1 MTEGNHEA
9 GATDVTV
16 RHVRRTRRICVH
28 NATEIGALVRLAR
41 QRLGMSQTDAA
52 ICCGVGRR
60 FLVELENGKPTVQ
73 LDKMLV
79 VLDALGIGLMVRG
92 PGVSF
97 TAEELAQA
105 AVKRESEDPP
115 HVWEAEFSS
124 GVDRP
129 KRPDASEKPHRGRT
143 PGTVALKYRRQSSVR
158 EEGGTLVYETV
169 DTNPVIAKKKEKH
182 VEVCLRQ
189 PKRRDRLRRLDASG
203 HQRPRLSSNSARATA
218 AKAQQRKRRAE
229 CREASCPSSFP
240 ALQMRLR
247 DAGSGIRPAATQR
260 FSSKSGAM

>member
-124 GVDRP
+124 G
-129 KRPDASEKPHRGRT
+129 
-143 PGTVALKYRRQSSVR
+143 TVALKYRRQSSVR

-189 PKRRDRLRRLDASG
+189 PKRRNKSDDTSPVTDFGGSMRLDTNG
-203 HQRPRLSSNSARATA
+203 R
-218 AKAQQRKRRAE
+218 
-229 CREASCPSSFP
+229 
-240 ALQMRLR
+240 
-247 DAGSGIRPAATQR
+247 G
-260 FSSKSGAM
+260 

>member
-129 KRPDASEKPHRGRT
+129 KLPDASEKSHRGRT

-189 PKRRDRLRRLDASG
+189 PKRRNKSDDTSPVTDFGGSMRLDTNG
-203 HQRPRLSSNSARATA
+203 R
-218 AKAQQRKRRAE
+218 
-229 CREASCPSSFP
+229 
-240 ALQMRLR
+240 
-247 DAGSGIRPAATQR
+247 G
-260 FSSKSGAM
+260 

>member
-41 QRLGMSQTDAA
+41 QRLGISQTDAA

-182 VEVCLRQ
+182 VEE
-189 PKRRDRLRRLDASG
+189 
-203 HQRPRLSSNSARATA
+203 PRTQHAVLEREV
-218 AKAQQRKRRAE
+218 RAE
-229 CREASCPSSFP
+229 RHARLGPVAVVLKAHHRRGAGGLSRRCARILKSSRTGSC
-240 ALQMRLR
+240 
-247 DAGSGIRPAATQR
+247 
-260 FSSKSGAM
+260 

>member
-124 GVDRP
+124 GLDRP

-158 EEGGTLVYETV
+158 EEGGTLVYET
-169 DTNPVIAKKKEKH
+169 
-182 VEVCLRQ
+182 
-189 PKRRDRLRRLDASG
+189 
-203 HQRPRLSSNSARATA
+203 
-218 AKAQQRKRRAE
+218 
-229 CREASCPSSFP
+229 PSSRRRRRSTSKYAFDSP
-240 ALQMRLR
+240 
-247 DAGSGIRPAATQR
+247 SAATSLMTR
-260 FSSKSGAM
+260 AP

>member
-97 TAEELAQA
+97 T
-105 AVKRESEDPP
+105 P
-115 HVWEAEFSS
+115 SS
-124 GVDRP
+124 ASP
-129 KRPDASEKPHRGRT
+129 KIRRTSGRRSFRRASI
-143 PGTVALKYRRQSSVR
+143 VR
-158 EEGGTLVYETV
+158 SA
-169 DTNPVIAKKKEKH
+169 PM
-182 VEVCLRQ
+182 
-189 PKRRDRLRRLDASG
+189 
-203 HQRPRLSSNSARATA
+203 RPRSRTA
-218 AKAQQRKRRAE
+218 AARRA
-229 CREASCPSSFP
+229 PSP
-240 ALQMRLR
+240 
-247 DAGSGIRPAATQR
+247 
-260 FSSKSGAM
+260 

>member
-1 MTEGNHEA
+1 MCRNPVSAIVKISYGTAAKTKTENNGGNEGKTMTEDHQEA
-9 GATDVTV
+9 GAMTVTV

-28 NATEIGALVRLAR
+28 DATEIGALIRLAR

-79 VLDALGIGLMVRG
+79 VMDALGIGLMVRG

-105 AVKRESEDPP
+105 SVKREPEDPP

-124 GVDRP
+124 GVDNP
-129 KRPDASEKPHRGRT
+129 KRSGTSEKSHRGRT

-169 DTNPVIAKKKEKH
+169 DTDPVLAKKKEKL
-182 VEVCLRQ
+182 VDVRLRQ
-189 PKRRDRLRRLDASG
+189 TKRRRKSDEASRVTDFGGSMRLDTNG
-203 HQRPRLSSNSARATA
+203 
-218 AKAQQRKRRAE
+218 RR
-229 CREASCPSSFP
+229 
-240 ALQMRLR
+240 
-247 DAGSGIRPAATQR
+247 
-260 FSSKSGAM
+260 

>member
-97 TAEELAQA
+97 TAE
-105 AVKRESEDPP
+105 
-115 HVWEAEFSS
+115 
-124 GVDRP
+124 
-129 KRPDASEKPHRGRT
+129 
-143 PGTVALKYRRQSSVR
+143 
-158 EEGGTLVYETV
+158 
-169 DTNPVIAKKKEKH
+169 KEKH

-189 PKRRDRLRRLDASG
+189 PKRRNKSDDTSPVTDFGGSMRLDTNG
-203 HQRPRLSSNSARATA
+203 R
-218 AKAQQRKRRAE
+218 
-229 CREASCPSSFP
+229 
-240 ALQMRLR
+240 
-247 DAGSGIRPAATQR
+247 G
-260 FSSKSGAM
+260 

>member
-115 HVWEAEFSS
+115 
-124 GVDRP
+124 

-189 PKRRDRLRRLDASG
+189 PKRRNKSDDTSPVTDFGGSMRLDTNG
-203 HQRPRLSSNSARATA
+203 
-218 AKAQQRKRRAE
+218 RR
-229 CREASCPSSFP
+229 
-240 ALQMRLR
+240 
-247 DAGSGIRPAATQR
+247 
-260 FSSKSGAM
+260 

>member
-92 PGVSF
+92 PGV
-97 TAEELAQA
+97 
-105 AVKRESEDPP
+105 P
-115 HVWEAEFSS
+115 
-124 GVDRP
+124 
-129 KRPDASEKPHRGRT
+129 
-143 PGTVALKYRRQSSVR
+143 
-158 EEGGTLVYETV
+158 
-169 DTNPVIAKKKEKH
+169 
-182 VEVCLRQ
+182 
-189 PKRRDRLRRLDASG
+189 
-203 HQRPRLSSNSARATA
+203 
-218 AKAQQRKRRAE
+218 
-229 CREASCPSSFP
+229 
-240 ALQMRLR
+240 
-247 DAGSGIRPAATQR
+247 
-260 FSSKSGAM
+260 

>member
-115 HVWEAEFSS
+115 HAGHRRPEVPPPVLREGRRRDS
-124 GVDRP
+124 GLRD
-129 KRPDASEKPHRGRT
+129 GRHE
-143 PGTVALKYRRQSSVR
+143 PRHR
-158 EEGGTLVYETV
+158 EEEGE
-169 DTNPVIAKKKEKH
+169 A
-182 VEVCLRQ
+182 
-189 PKRRDRLRRLDASG
+189 RRSM
-203 HQRPRLSSNSARATA
+203 PSTA
-218 AKAQQRKRRAE
+218 QAPQQV
-229 CREASCPSSFP
+229 
-240 ALQMRLR
+240 
-247 DAGSGIRPAATQR
+247 
-260 FSSKSGAM
+260 

>member
-105 AVKRESEDPP
+105 AVS
-115 HVWEAEFSS
+115 
-124 GVDRP
+124 
-129 KRPDASEKPHRGRT
+129 
-143 PGTVALKYRRQSSVR
+143 RQSSVR

-189 PKRRDRLRRLDASG
+189 PKRRNKSDDTSPVTDFGGSMRLDTNG
-203 HQRPRLSSNSARATA
+203 R
-218 AKAQQRKRRAE
+218 
-229 CREASCPSSFP
+229 
-240 ALQMRLR
+240 
-247 DAGSGIRPAATQR
+247 G
-260 FSSKSGAM
+260 

>member
-129 KRPDASEKPHRGRT
+129 KRPDAS
-143 PGTVALKYRRQSSVR
+143 
-158 EEGGTLVYETV
+158 
-169 DTNPVIAKKKEKH
+169 
-182 VEVCLRQ
+182 
-189 PKRRDRLRRLDASG
+189 G

>member
-1 MTEGNHEA
+1 MCIR
-9 GATDVTV
+9 D
-16 RHVRRTRRICVH
+16 R
-28 NATEIGALVRLAR
+28 
-41 QRLGMSQTDAA
+41 
-52 ICCGVGRR
+52 
-60 FLVELENGKPTVQ
+60 PTVQ

-189 PKRRDRLRRLDASG
+189 PKRRNKSDDTSPVTDFGGSMRLDTNG
-203 HQRPRLSSNSARATA
+203 R
-218 AKAQQRKRRAE
+218 
-229 CREASCPSSFP
+229 
-240 ALQMRLR
+240 
-247 DAGSGIRPAATQR
+247 G
-260 FSSKSGAM
+260 